1 MKKLSLVALTIGLLL
16 LTGCIT
22 VIEKY
27 TINKNGSGT
36 MEYIIDMSEM
46 YEMMATFSDSTEDM
60 ETAEIDQSMRDAI
73 PGLNSLDGITNV
85 VLTDDSS
92 KYIAGVKFD
101 FKDVKALNQALAVL
115 FKGKENPSTE
125 VKYVEI
131 KGKTFTRYNLTSD
144 EFNKETLPGTEEIDA
159 ETMKMVLES
168 MKYKI
173 SVNFAKPVRKVT
185 TLANYT
191 VEENRV
197 TVESNFAELFDKV
210 NILKTIIKTK

>member
-46 YEMMATFSDSTEDM
+46 YEMMATFSDSTEDT

>member
-191 VEENRV
+191 VE
-197 TVESNFAELFDKV
+197 SNFAELFDKV